1 MSNSKDAVRKI
12 LDAVKADKRTSLTAP
27 EGKLVC
33 DAYGIPVPKEGV
45 AKSAAEAAKIAT
57 DMGFPVVMKI
67 VSPDILHKTEAGGV
81 MVGVKTAADAE
92 KNYATILANAK
103 KYKADAKIE
112 GIQVQQMLLGGQ
124 EVIIGAV
131 TDGSFGKLVAFG
143 LGGVLVE
150 VLKDITFRLAP
161 ATKEDALS
169 MLDGIQA
176 HEMLKG
182 VRGSDPANR
191 DAIADI
197 IVNVSK
203 LITDFPEIAEMDLN
217 PVFATKSNAIAADVR
232 IVVDF
237 EPKPPRPR
245 PNHDDIVR
253 QMNRIMKP
261 KSVAVIGASAENGK
275 IGNSVMKNLINGG
288 YKGEIYPIHPKA
300 DEIMGKKVYKS
311 VKDVPGEVDI
321 AVFAIPANF
330 VAGALIECGEK
341 KVVGAILIPSGYAET
356 GNIKGQ
362 EEIQAIGQKYGIR
375 LMGPNI
381 YGFYYTHANL
391 CATFCTAYDVKG
403 SAALSSQSGGIGM
416 AIIGFSRS
424 AKMGV
429 SAIVGL
435 GNKSDIDED
444 DLLTF
449 FEQDDNTQI
458 IAQHCEDLKD
468 GRAFAEVAKRVSK
481 KKPIVVLKAGRT
493 SAGAKAA
500 SSHTGALAGNDKIYE
515 DVFNQSGVI
524 RARSLRDM
532 LEFARGIPVLPTPKG
547 ENVVIITGAGGSGVL
562 LSDACIDNNLQADD
576 DPAGSRCGVP
586 QVHPAVRRG
595 RQPGRHHRRRA
606 ADHLRQHRQARA
618 RRPAHPFADPRLL
631 AHHRDAA
638 DGVCEEHGR
647 GEERDEGQGHREA
660 DRGLAG
666 RRHRGRGSRRL
677 SLPERHRRLRLL
689 DRNSGRG
696 ARREVQVGARR
707 GPAVSVNSSHSGMR
721 ASRGPGMRIPGS
733 RCARTGMHGNQARFA
748 FQPSRCHRPIQRR
761 GDGEAGAGRQR
772 IDHEIL
778 KSGMPARR
786 PELQN
791 LDHADHHDGDRC
803 REQPVPRIG
812 QAEASPTRT
821 KASACSPSW
830 PRSECGRK
838 RGGPSVAKVTAAA
851 RSQAMILRMMVI
863 ATG

>member
-1 MSNSKDAVRKI
+1 MSSPKDAVRQI
-12 LDAVKADKRTSLTAP
+12 LDRVKADKRSSLTAP

-45 AKSAAEAAKIAT
+45 AASAAEAVRIASG
-57 DMGFPVVMKI
+57 MGFPVVMKI

-81 MVGVKTAADAE
+81 MVGVKTAADVE
-92 KNYATILANAK
+92 KNYETILANAK
-103 KYKADAKIE
+103 KYKSDAKIE

-124 EVIIGAV
+124 EVIVGAV

-161 ATKEDALS
+161 ATKQDALS

-197 IVNVSK
+197 IVNVSR

-217 PVFATKSNAIAADVR
+217 PVFATKTDAIAADVR

-237 EPKPPRPR
+237 APKPPRPR
-245 PNHDDIVR
+245 PDHDDIVR

-261 KSVAVIGASAENGK
+261 KAVAVIGASAENGK

-288 YKGEIYPIHPKA
+288 YQGEIYPIHPKA

-311 VKDVPGEVDI
+311 VKDVPGEIDI
-321 AVFAIPANF
+321 AVFAIPASL
-330 VAGALIECGEK
+330 VAPALVECGEK
-341 KVVGAILIPSGYAET
+341 KIVGAILIPSGYAET
-356 GNIKGQ
+356 GNMKGQ

-424 AKMGV
+424 ARMGV

-449 FEQDDNTQI
+449 FEQDDNTEI

-481 KKPIVVLKAGRT
+481 KKPVVVLKAGRT

-500 SSHTGALAGNDKIYE
+500 SSHTGALAGDDKIYE

-562 LSDACIDNNLQADD
+562 LSDACVDNKLSLMTIPPDLDAAFRKFIPPFGAAGNPVDITGGEPPITYVNTVKLGLE
-576 DPAGSRCGVP
+576 DPRIHALILGYWHTIVTPPMVFAKNMVEVKNAMKAKGIEKPIVASLAGDVE
-586 QVHPAVRRG
+586 VEE
-595 RQPGRHHRRRA
+595 A
-606 ADHLRQHRQARA
+606 ADYLYQNGIVAYA
-618 RRPAHPFADPRLL
+618 YSTEIPVAVLGAKYKW
-631 AHHRDAA
+631 A
-638 DGVCEEHGR
+638 
-647 GEERDEGQGHREA
+647 
-660 DRGLAG
+660 
-666 RRHRGRGSRRL
+666 
-677 SLPERHRRLRLL
+677 
-689 DRNSGRG
+689 RG
-696 ARREVQVGARR
+696 AG
-707 GPAVSVNSSHSGMR
+707 
-721 ASRGPGMRIPGS
+721 
-733 RCARTGMHGNQARFA
+733 
-748 FQPSRCHRPIQRR
+748 
-761 GDGEAGAGRQR
+761 
-772 IDHEIL
+772 L
-778 KSGMPARR
+778 
-786 PELQN
+786 L
-791 LDHADHHDGDRC
+791 
-803 REQPVPRIG
+803 
-812 QAEASPTRT
+812 
-821 KASACSPSW
+821 
-830 PRSECGRK
+830 
-838 RGGPSVAKVTAAA
+838 
-851 RSQAMILRMMVI
+851 
-863 ATG
+863 